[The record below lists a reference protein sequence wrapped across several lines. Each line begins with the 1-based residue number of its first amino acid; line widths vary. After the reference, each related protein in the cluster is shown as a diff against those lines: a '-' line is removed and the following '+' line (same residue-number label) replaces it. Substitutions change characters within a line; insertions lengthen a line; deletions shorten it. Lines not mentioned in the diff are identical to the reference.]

1 MYKRQHIKIPV
12 HVKVSESIILEIFNM
27 KGRKIKSLKDLY
39 LHPGEH
45 EFQWDAVDH
54 PSGIYFFKLSSNSHS
69 STKKAILI
77 K

>member
-1 MYKRQHIKIPV
+1 
-12 HVKVSESIILEIFNM
+12 M
-27 KGRKIKSLKDLY
+27 KGRKIKSLNDLY